1 MTSLLDKEN
10 DPGKDLALLS
20 SCDHLILSYGT
31 YGMAAAWFNNNGLLF
46 FFKIHTMVV
55 KRPKQQKAAQYVG
68 MGNVNHVLT
77 LICLEQKKP
86 GSFGTMYRVVF

>member
-46 FFKIHTMVV
+46 VFFNSYNGS
-55 KRPKQQKAAQYVG
+55 QKAQTTESCKVRRNG
-68 MGNVNHVLT
+68 KCKPRSNSNLLGTKETWIFWNNV
-77 LICLEQKKP
+77 
-86 GSFGTMYRVVF
+86 